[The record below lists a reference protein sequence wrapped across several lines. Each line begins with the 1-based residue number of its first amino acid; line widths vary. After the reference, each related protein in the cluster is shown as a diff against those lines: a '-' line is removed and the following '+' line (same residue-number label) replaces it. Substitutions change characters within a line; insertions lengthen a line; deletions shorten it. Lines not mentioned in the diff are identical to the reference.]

1 MKQEDLQHLQHAGS
15 LADRKTNMH
24 YLTPVFISVD
34 PKDEP
39 IKLRGFATK
48 YHDRLIAL
56 SGKDANKVSSEQLWI
71 QAFKYKV
78 KLTSSARHAKLPQS
92 SSWLPTLAACWHFQ
106 AFLQPSDI

>member
-1 MKQEDLQHLQHAGS
+1 
-15 LADRKTNMH
+15 MH

-56 SGKDANKVSSEQLWI
+56 SGKDANKVSSEQLCI
-71 QAFKYKV
+71 QALQDKV
-78 KLTSSARHAKLPQS
+78 KLSSSARRTKLSQS
-92 SSWLPTLAACWHFQ
+92 SPWLPTHAACLRRQ
-106 AFLQPSDI
+106 ACLRPSDI